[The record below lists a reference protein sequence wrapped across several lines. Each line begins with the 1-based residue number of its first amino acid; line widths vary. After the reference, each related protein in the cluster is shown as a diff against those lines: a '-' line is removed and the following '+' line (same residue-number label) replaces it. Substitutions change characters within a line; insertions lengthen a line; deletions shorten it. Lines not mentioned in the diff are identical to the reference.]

1 MTVECAISLTNL
13 ITATSVFYALYM
25 MYFSV
30 IQAVLLFGALA
41 CSDYSPFY
49 VIINLPV
56 FILLEVRF
64 CPFIFFH
71 DDPT

>member
-1 MTVECAISLTNL
+1 MTVEWTVSFANL
-13 ITATSVFYALYM
+13 ITATSVFCALYM
-25 MYFSV
+25 MHFSV
-30 IQAVLLFGALA
+30 IQAVLLFVALA

-56 FILLEVRF
+56 FILLEVCF
-64 CPFIFFH
+64 CPFIFD